1 MGIDNP
7 RRAPEALSTPSPSS
21 SPRKCN
27 LSFCFNFDVDG
38 IDSDTTTDSETPGLQ
53 IDVSEVINYQKTRK
67 RKYVEIEETSA
78 IDEMEEEIE
87 RQLDAKAAKT
97 NLTATNVKNILKHVI
112 TNEHVL
118 AMVQNSV
125 HNTEEG
131 AIFEPKLTRAKA
143 KELAMAQPNIPWPMT
158 PVKKPGSSEVQA
170 LISEDFHEDSSDEEY
185 HPDHDQQSED
195 EGDQLIN
202 SDVDSSP
209 ATSAPQLE
217 AQVQPEGSP
226 RNRLA
231 QVNVHYDDEGVFK
244 IPSIPHVPTEE
255 ENIGQRTRS
264 KLSLS
269 ETPLEHI
276 EQAFIP
282 PDITTDMYD
291 WDCDMDEEW
300 NKFLTEFTQPLPH
313 EPNGED
319 DPEADPEYNILD
331 DRESETLDKEEIR
344 DDKAVKVSR
353 KELKDLV
360 AELFEFEDMFAK
372 GEIQEE
378 LEGSKKRKS
387 LETSVSSVHNNSTD
401 NPMVNLLPA
410 LAEPELPKIVSF
422 EHSNLIAIQFQ
433 QHVQLMV
440 QHFVMT
446 YQHPELHSHSI
457 TCKDNLNSI
466 NFLRTGDH
474 SAFNVLNL
482 PDALVLANDWEE
494 KFRDEKFQAEYKDMQ
509 ENEIKIN
516 RLRASKKLGYTP
528 KFHPEMIKLFMES
541 RALMYPELLPHVP
554 MKEPPRTGFKTL
566 YSKSEEHLLA
576 LGLEQFIPFHESR
589 QRKFSLKR
597 MILMDATQSISEFLM
612 PVRSSKALYG
622 HVNHLRGA
630 GDDNPVGYYFKNGYV
645 PSRIHCIAL
654 DNTAR
659 APKDQPKSSLP
670 AVWQEISS
678 KNSPKEPLTTSST
691 SLIRCLSESTDNM
704 IIDASFLSPLI
715 HMLPNMPTLDQT
727 PPKRVSDPA
736 KEASPLQEH
745 PQSSPQLRQMT
756 PRLAKIRSAQ
766 NMKLMTQVSGPKSSL
781 SPSVKSRAKDDSP
794 KTPEIS
800 SEQSR
805 GDNEDEIAE
814 LMLASTTIR
823 KDSVNRKKAKEAR
836 ELENIKRLMEA
847 ETALG
852 HEERVTKFAASC
864 IQKVHMTLEASN
876 PDLLKTIIKLF
887 TDYSEK
893 MEGAKQ
899 MTEDLQD
906 KLAIDFYRGVCSALA
921 DYPEL
926 SSDFVSFLKPHQA
939 VMMDKFKEHT
949 MSKKMAEFMNV
960 AQVYFAKQPARMTRL
975 MQAITQLAAES
986 SPSLEGVHSVMDP
999 VLKGHSLPMDMF
1011 LQCIPSGK
1019 PPESLFLPHL
1029 FENLTC
1035 PVGPYDKNK
1044 VYTEDSMELYEN
1056 VELSTPP
1063 TQDDP
1068 YGGDNCKCICH
1079 ENNNSP
1085 SKTSGSDH
1093 CISCGVRYLNGR
1105 IYLQTSEGLRPA
1117 KVTFPGDEEEKLEN
1131 IARVSLKTS
1140 ERCTPT
1146 GSTGRRRKSSK
1157 NEPGGEEVSQKCP
1170 AKSSPLKEG
1179 DEGKARRGGKSPPK
1193 YIDHRRM
1200 SKSSDTSSCSAQTTD
1215 HSPIKSK
1222 RERRAERREAKSDSK
1237 NSILDVNKGSEGQF
1251 ANSHD
1256 HEDVTSR
1263 ADAVETEEEVSKVDN
1278 SEDEV
1283 NVSEQ
1288 LDMENSKSDSDMV
1301 AEPEDV
1307 EKPWSRQEDAVLLQH
1322 VQKDY
1327 SERTFEV
1334 VSEVLEGRSMDQ
1346 VKRRCEVLLSLL
1358 EKII

>member
-1 MGIDNP
+1 MEVDDAT
-7 RRAPEALSTPSPSS
+7 RVPEALSTPSPSS

-27 LSFCFNFDVDG
+27 LSFSFNFDVDG
-38 IDSDTTTDSETPGLQ
+38 IDSESTTDSETPGLQ

-67 RKYVEIEETSA
+67 RKYIEIEETSA

-158 PVKKPGSSEVQA
+158 PVKKPRSSEVQA

-185 HPDHDQQSED
+185 NPDHDQQSED
-195 EGDQLIN
+195 EGDHLTN

-209 ATSAPQLE
+209 ATPVTQVESQIPPDGSTGDQL
-217 AQVQPEGSP
+217 P
-226 RNRLA
+226 R
-231 QVNVHYDDEGVFK
+231 VDVHYDEEGVFK

-255 ENIGQRTRS
+255 ESIGQRTRS

-291 WDCDMDEEW
+291 WDYDMDEEW
-300 NKFLTEFTQPLPH
+300 NKFLTEFTQPLQ
-313 EPNGED
+313 PNGED
-319 DPEADPEYNILD
+319 DPEADPEYNILE
-331 DRESETLDKEEIR
+331 DRESEMLDKEEIR

-372 GEIQEE
+372 GEIQEGQ
-378 LEGSKKRKS
+378 EGGRKRKS
-387 LETSVSSVHNNSTD
+387 LEASVGSVHNNSTD

-446 YQHPELHSHSI
+446 YQHPELHSQSI

-494 KFRDEKFQAEYKDMQ
+494 KFKDEKFRAEYSDMQ
-509 ENEIKIN
+509 ANEIKVAHMK
-516 RLRASKKLGYTP
+516 ASKKLGYTP

-554 MKEPPRTGFKTL
+554 MKNPLRKGIKAP
-566 YSKSEEHLLA
+566 YSRSEEYLLA
-576 LGLEQFIPFHESR
+576 LGLEQFIPFHEGR
-589 QRKFSLKR
+589 ERKFSFKK
-597 MILMDATQSISEFLM
+597 MILMDAAKSISEFLM
-612 PVRSSKALYG
+612 PARSPKALYG
-622 HVNHLRGA
+622 HVELLRA
-630 GDDNPVGYYFKNGYV
+630 AADDNPVGYYFKNGYV

-659 APKDQPKSSLP
+659 APKEQPKASLP
-670 AVWQEISS
+670 VVWQEISS
-678 KNSPKEPLTTSST
+678 EENLAASTTTCST
-691 SLIRCLSESTDNM
+691 PLIRSLSESTDN
-704 IIDASFLSPLI
+704 IVIDASFLSPLI
-715 HMLPNMPTLDQT
+715 NMLPNMPNLDQT
-727 PPKRVSDPA
+727 PPKRNSN
-736 KEASPLQEH
+736 PLEEDSAPQEH
-745 PQSSPQLRQMT
+745 PLQPPQLRQTT

-766 NMKLMTQVSGPKSSL
+766 NMKLMTQVSGPKSSP
-781 SPSVKSRAKDDSP
+781 SPSPKSRSKDESP
-794 KTPEIS
+794 KTPEV
-800 SEQSR
+800 SESSR

-847 ETALG
+847 ETDLG

-864 IQKVHMTLEASN
+864 IQKVHVTLEASN
-876 PDLLKTIIKLF
+876 PELLRTIVKLF

-893 MEGAKQ
+893 IEGAKQ
-899 MTEDLQD
+899 RPQDLQD
-906 KLAIDFYRGVCSALA
+906 KVAVDFYRGVCNALK

-926 SSDFVSFLKPHQA
+926 ASDFVSFLKPHQA
-939 VMMDKFKEHT
+939 VIVDQFKEHT

-975 MQAITQLAAES
+975 MQAITQLAAEP
-986 SPSLEGVHSVMDP
+986 SPSLEGVHAVMDP

-1011 LQCIPSGK
+1011 LQCIPSGR

-1044 VYTEDSMELYEN
+1044 VYSEDSPELYEN

-1063 TQDDP
+1063 SQDD
-1068 YGGDNCKCICH
+1068 YGGENCRCICH

-1085 SKTSGSDH
+1085 SKTNSSEH

-1140 ERCTPT
+1140 ERCSPA

-1157 NEPGGEEVSQKCP
+1157 NEAGPDEVSQKFSL
-1170 AKSSPLKEG
+1170 KGSPVKEG
-1179 DEGKARRGGKSPPK
+1179 EEGKTRRGGKSPPK
-1193 YIDHRRM
+1193 YVDQRRM
-1200 SKSSDTSSCSAQTTD
+1200 SKSSDTGGSSVLGQSSD
-1215 HSPIKSK
+1215 SSPIKSK
-1222 RERRAERREAKSDSK
+1222 REKRAERREAKSDSK
-1237 NSILDVNKGSEGQF
+1237 NCNLEFNKGVEGRFGSSNDQDETTSKVEATEVSEE
-1251 ANSHD
+1251 S
-1256 HEDVTSR
+1256 
-1263 ADAVETEEEVSKVDN
+1263 SKVDN

-1288 LDMENSKSDSDMV
+1288 MEVENSKSDSDV
-1301 AEPEDV
+1301 TVEPEDV
-1307 EKPWSRQEDAVLLQH
+1307 DRPWSRHEDAVLLQH
-1322 VQKDY
+1322 VQRDY

-1334 VSEVLEGRSMDQ
+1334 VSEVLEGRTVQQ
-1346 VKRRCEVLLSLL
+1346 VKRRCEILLSLL
-1358 EKII
+1358 EKIV